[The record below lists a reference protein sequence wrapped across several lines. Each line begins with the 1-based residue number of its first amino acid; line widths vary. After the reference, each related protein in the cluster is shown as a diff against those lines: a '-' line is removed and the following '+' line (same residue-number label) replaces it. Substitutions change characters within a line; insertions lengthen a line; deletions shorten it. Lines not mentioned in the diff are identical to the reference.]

1 MKMLEQIR
9 LLPQNYYRV
18 TISGVDTENH
28 YVTDTIVYTDDLYLN
43 FKTDT
48 FVEICKLIEITN
60 NMTEGLSQIDKD
72 EFSHIDISEYKA
84 IMYIGIDLYKNGV
97 WYGVYIA
104 DDDDAELPEYEVTTM
119 DIPRIIYIQK
129 NLIETIVNDSFK
141 SSGAEILFVPKSD
154 SDGQSINV
162 KKKHSPKYVK
172 VNYDDIHIMANYDY
186 DKYPNLDILAG
197 LNFHIFIE
205 HDALV
210 KALPLLNENPD
221 YKFGL
226 TRYGGDEYK
235 DIRSL
240 SVVSKYDDGNVK
252 EEDPSET
259 FFEEDLRSILDASGK
274 IHSKILTIIT
284 TPTHIYDK
292 SNEVIDLNDCAQ
304 VGYKDNTISVCIAN
318 IALSEDECNEADKEG
333 GYSFHIKSL
342 IKAKQRLKNAVIFLN
357 QEAAYENSL
366 CCASSIFLAEYIC
379 GINNM
384 RQSDWIVEAAIEA
397 LPIPAELVRARGY
410 NKDIA
415 AKSTT
420 LIKEVLTELKKL
432 NPADHGIVFDNSLFI
447 IDDELNIHTI

>member
-1 MKMLEQIR
+1 MKMLEQVK

-18 TISGVDTENH
+18 TISGIDTENH
-28 YVTDTIVYTDDLYLN
+28 YVTDTIAYTDDLYLN

-48 FVEICKLIEITN
+48 FAEICELIEKVNTVN
-60 NMTEGLSQIDKD
+60 GDLSQIDKD
-72 EFSHIDISEYKA
+72 EFSYLDISEYKA

-97 WYGVYIA
+97 WYGVDIV
-104 DDDDAELPEYEVTTM
+104 DDDVVLSPEYDVTTM
-119 DIPRIIYIQK
+119 SIPRIIDIQK

-141 SSGAEILFVPKSD
+141 SSGVEILFIPKSD

-172 VNYDDIHIMANYDY
+172 VTYDNIYTMANYDY
-186 DKYPNLDILAG
+186 DKYPNLDILSG
-197 LNFHIFIE
+197 INFHIFIE
-205 HDALV
+205 RDAIV

-226 TRYGGDEYK
+226 TRYGGAEYK

-240 SVVSKYDDGNVK
+240 SVVSKYDDSNVK
-252 EEDPSET
+252 EEDSSET
-259 FFEEDLRSILDASGK
+259 FFEEDLRSILNASGK
-274 IHSKILTIIT
+274 IHSKVLSIT
-284 TPTHIYDK
+284 TIPTHIYDK
-292 SNEVIDLNDCAQ
+292 SNEVIDLNDCD
-304 VGYKDNTISVCIAN
+304 KDGTDGMIFSICIAN
-318 IALSEDECNEADKEG
+318 VSLTEDECNEADKEG

-357 QEAAYENSL
+357 QEAAYEYSL
-366 CCASSIFLAEYIC
+366 CCASSLFLPEYIC

-384 RQSDWIVEAAIEA
+384 RQ
-397 LPIPAELVRARGY
+397 RGQV
-410 NKDIA
+410 NKDLA
-415 AKSTT
+415 AESVTH
-420 LIKEVLTELKKL
+420 IKEVLAELRKL

>member
-1 MKMLEQIR
+1 MKMLEQVK

-28 YVTDTIVYTDDLYLN
+28 YVTDTIIYTDDLYLN

-48 FVEICKLIEITN
+48 FAEICKLIEN
-60 NMTEGLSQIDKD
+60 ASNMSEDLSQIDKD
-72 EFSHIDISEYKA
+72 EFSYIDISEYKS
-84 IMYIGIDLYKNGV
+84 IMHISIDLYKNGV
-97 WYGVYIA
+97 WYGVDIV
-104 DDDDAELPEYEVTTM
+104 DDDDAELSEYDVTTM

-129 NLIETIVNDSFK
+129 SLIEKIVCDSFK
-141 SSGAEILFVPKSD
+141 SDGVEILFIPKSD

-172 VNYDDIHIMANYDY
+172 VTYDDIYTMANYDY

-197 LNFHIFIE
+197 VNFHIFIE

-226 TRYGGDEYK
+226 TRYGGVEYK

-240 SVVSKYDDGNVK
+240 SVVSKYDDDNVK
-252 EEDPSET
+252 EEDSSET
-259 FFEEDLRSILDASGK
+259 FFEEDLRSILNASGK
-274 IHSKILTIIT
+274 IHPRVLQIIN

-304 VGYKDNTISVCIAN
+304 FGTNDTIFSVGVAN
-318 IALSEDECNEADKEG
+318 VSLSEDECNEADKEG

-379 GINNM
+379 GINTI
-384 RQSDWIVEAAIEA
+384 RQSGQV
-397 LPIPAELVRARGY
+397 
-410 NKDIA
+410 NKDLA
-415 AKSTT
+415 TKSVTH
-420 LIKEVLTELKKL
+420 IKEVLAELKKL
-432 NPADHGIVFDNSLFI
+432 NPADHGIVFDNSIFI

>member
-1 MKMLEQIR
+1 MKMLEQVK

-28 YVTDTIVYTDDLYLN
+28 YVTDTIAYTDDLYLN

-48 FVEICKLIEITN
+48 FAEICELIEKTN
-60 NMTEGLSQIDKD
+60 NMSEDLSQIDKD
-72 EFSHIDISEYKA
+72 EFSYLDISEYKL
-84 IMYIGIDLYKNGV
+84 ITYIGIDLYKNGV
-97 WYGVYIA
+97 WYGVDIV
-104 DDDDAELPEYEVTTM
+104 DGDTELPEYDVTTM

-129 NLIETIVNDSFK
+129 GLIEKIVCDCFK
-141 SSGAEILFVPKSD
+141 SDSAEILFVPKSD

-186 DKYPNLDILAG
+186 DKYPNLDILSG
-197 LNFHIFIE
+197 VNFHIFIE
-205 HDALV
+205 YDALV

-226 TRYGGDEYK
+226 TRYGGAEYK

-252 EEDPSET
+252 EEDSSET
-259 FFEEDLRSILDASGK
+259 FFEEDLRSILNASGK
-274 IHSKILTIIT
+274 IHSKVLSIT
-284 TPTHIYDK
+284 TIPTHIYDK

-304 VGYKDNTISVCIAN
+304 VGKDDTIFSICIAN
-318 IALSEDECNEADKEG
+318 VSLTEDECNKADKEG

-384 RQSDWIVEAAIEA
+384 RQ
-397 LPIPAELVRARGY
+397 RGQV
-410 NKDIA
+410 NKDSA
-415 AKSTT
+415 AESITH
-420 LIKEVLTELKKL
+420 IKEVLAELRKL

-447 IDDELNIHTI
+447 IDDELNIYTI